1 MEQNTLADILG
12 VEREIRDKLD
22 VEREKASKWL
32 ENARREIELSHL
44 AETGRLGES
53 GEQGDQEAKRAAAD
67 KAADIVRQAE
77 NAVRE
82 IDRHEDDD
90 LRRLVRRHLKKFKQD
105 RKRA

>member
-32 ENARREIELSHL
+32 ENARREIEQSHL
-44 AETGRLGES
+44 AGTGRLRES

-90 LRRLVRRHLKKFKQD
+90 LRRLLRRHLKKFKQD